1 MFLIM
6 SRILFQI
13 KTYKETSQYWVANNG
28 ITNQFSYQVNR
39 DDQDR
44 KSYYIDPFSEGQTDG
59 SENFTAKVGEDCL
72 KEKNENH
79 DKDEIPIF
87 QNMLEKVDSFSS
99 WIEFIK
105 IIDKDKKTKKCG

>member
-1 MFLIM
+1 M

-13 KTYKETSQYWVANNG
+13 ISYKETSKDWVANNG

-44 KSYYIDPFSEGQTDG
+44 KSYHIDPFSEGQTNS

-87 QNMLEKVDSFSS
+87 QNMFKKVDSFSS